1 MAAPINATGV
11 TGATRATAPPLPPI
25 TIVINKA
32 QFEAAV
38 QQYLNLSPAK
48 AELDVIKS
56 LSWPSCC
63 IPPALWTTM
72 ADVETLIAL
81 VASACE
87 LAKTAILKQYDPA
100 GTLGNKIDNEIVL
113 AVAVQIVGQAI
124 SFGGIFGVLAEHL
137 KEGLLSMLVSIW
149 VDQQPTNWVSLA
161 EKILGLSL

>member
-1 MAAPINATGV
+1 MASPINL
-11 TGATRATAPPLPPI
+11 TGATGSTGTTPSVPPI
-25 TIVINKA
+25 TISINKE

-48 AELDVIKS
+48 AELTIIKS
-56 LSWPSCC
+56 LNWPSCC
-63 IPPALWTTM
+63 VPPALWTTM

-87 LAKTAILKQYDPA
+87 LAKDAIVKQYDPA

-113 AVAVQIVGQAI
+113 AVAINIVGQSI
-124 SFGGIFGVLAEHL
+124 TFGGLFGVLAEHL
-137 KEGLLSMLVSIW
+137 KNGLLSMLVSIW
-149 VDQQPTNWVSLA
+149 VDQQPSNWLALA

>member
-1 MAAPINATGV
+1 MASPINL
-11 TGATRATAPPLPPI
+11 TGATGSTGTTPSVPPI
-25 TIVINKA
+25 TISINKE

-48 AELDVIKS
+48 AELTIIKS
-56 LSWPSCC
+56 LNWPSCC
-63 IPPALWTTM
+63 VPPALWTTM

-87 LAKTAILKQYDPA
+87 LAKDAIVKQYDPA

-113 AVAVQIVGQAI
+113 AVAINIVGQSI
-124 SFGGIFGVLAEHL
+124 TFGGIFGVLAEHL
-137 KEGLLSMLVSIW
+137 KNGLLSMLVSIW
-149 VDQQPTNWVSLA
+149 VDQQPSNWLALA

>member
-1 MAAPINATGV
+1 MASPINL
-11 TGATRATAPPLPPI
+11 TGATGSTGTTPSVPPI
-25 TIVINKA
+25 TISINKE

-48 AELDVIKS
+48 AELTIIKS
-56 LSWPSCC
+56 LNWPSCC
-63 IPPALWTTM
+63 VPPALWTTM

-87 LAKTAILKQYDPA
+87 LAKDAIVKQYDPA

-113 AVAVQIVGQAI
+113 AVAINIVGQSI
-124 SFGGIFGVLAEHL
+124 TFGGLFGVLAEHL
-137 KEGLLSMLVSIW
+137 KNGLLSMLDSIW
-149 VDQQPTNWVSLA
+149 VDQQPSNWLALA

>member
-1 MAAPINATGV
+1 
-11 TGATRATAPPLPPI
+11 
-25 TIVINKA
+25 
-32 QFEAAV
+32 
-38 QQYLNLSPAK
+38 
-48 AELDVIKS
+48 
-56 LSWPSCC
+56 
-63 IPPALWTTM
+63 M

>member
-1 MAAPINATGV
+1 MASPINL
-11 TGATRATAPPLPPI
+11 TGATGSTGTTPSVPPI
-25 TIVINKA
+25 TISINKE

-48 AELDVIKS
+48 AELTIIKS
-56 LSWPSCC
+56 LNWPSCC
-63 IPPALWTTM
+63 VPPVLWTTM

-87 LAKTAILKQYDPA
+87 LAKDAIVKQYDPA

-113 AVAVQIVGQAI
+113 AVAINIVGQSI
-124 SFGGIFGVLAEHL
+124 TFGGLFGVLAEHL
-137 KEGLLSMLVSIW
+137 KNGLLSMLVSIW
-149 VDQQPTNWVSLA
+149 VDQQPSNWLALA